1 MSDPNQRVTKAE
13 RKEQARREREQIR
26 AQMQRRKRNRTIGTV
41 LVALALAATVVGFL
55 LLPGTDDGV
64 DLPGP
69 QALVDAAPDAAVAAS
84 CEEVRTVEPYGTDDQ
99 THIGGAGFATLPDLS
114 TYPSVPP
121 TSGPH
126 DGGGTL
132 PAGIYD
138 SPPPMGL
145 LLHSL
150 EHGGVVVWY
159 DPGAPAAEI
168 ARIKDFYGQRIG
180 DVAAG
185 QDRVIVA
192 PYDYPADDG
201 AGSLP
206 AGARMAL
213 VAWHRLQTCA
223 DVSLEV
229 ALDFTSR
236 FGFPTALDR
245 EWEGEAPEA
254 GAAM

>member
-1 MSDPNQRVTKAE
+1 MSDPNQRLTKAE

-41 LVALALAATVVGFL
+41 LVAVALAAAVIGFL
-55 LLPGTDDGV
+55 LLPSAGDDV
-64 DLPGP
+64 DLPGAE
-69 QALVDAAPDAAVAAS
+69 ALIASAEEAATAAS
-84 CEEVRTVEPYGTDDQ
+84 CDEVRTVEPYGADDQ
-99 THIGGAGFATLPDLS
+99 THIGGEGFPTLPDLS

-150 EHGGVVVWY
+150 EHGGAVVWY
-159 DPGAPAAEI
+159 DPAAPQEEI
-168 ARIKDFYGQRIG
+168 DRIKAFYGQRVD
-180 DVAAG
+180 DVPVG

-192 PYDYPADDG
+192 PYDYPADEG
-201 AGSLP
+201 AGTLP
-206 AGARMAL
+206 AGSRMAL
-213 VAWHRLQTCA
+213 AAWHRLQTCA
-223 DVSLEV
+223 DPSLEV

-236 FGFPTALDR
+236 FAFPTALER